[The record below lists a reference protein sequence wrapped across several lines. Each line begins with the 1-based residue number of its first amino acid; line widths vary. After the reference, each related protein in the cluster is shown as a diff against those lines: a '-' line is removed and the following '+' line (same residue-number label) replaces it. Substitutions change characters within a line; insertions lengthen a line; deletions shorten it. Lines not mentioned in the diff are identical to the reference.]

1 MKHPNEAKLALHAG
15 GDLGPIARWR
25 TQRHLASCP
34 ECREEIARFEQL
46 RQLLPSLDDSPELH
60 WNRLAAEMRANIRLG
75 LAAGECVRADERA
88 GAGSMWSS
96 ARVGVALASAAV
108 LLATGV
114 VLERPGATVAR
125 ETGVV
130 VQATADG
137 IQVRQGGQSLGLMH
151 SGTSR
156 EAVTYQV
163 GAQGSVEARYVD
175 SETGYVTVNKV
186 DVE

>member
-1 MKHPNEAKLALHAG
+1 MWRVCRRKKWRGTSTVPRPRCGRTSPMRAPSFVSTWRKGSGKQMKHPNEAKLALHAG

-34 ECREEIARFEQL
+34 ECREEIARFGQL

-60 WNRLAAEMRANIRLG
+60 CNRLAAEMRANIRLG

-96 ARVGVALASAAV
+96 ARVGVALASVAL

-114 VLERPGATVAR
+114 V
-125 ETGVV
+125 
-130 VQATADG
+130 
-137 IQVRQGGQSLGLMH
+137 
-151 SGTSR
+151 
-156 EAVTYQV
+156 
-163 GAQGSVEARYVD
+163 
-175 SETGYVTVNKV
+175 
-186 DVE
+186 